1 MTKAFSSS
9 VLNSAHQSFPAREV
23 GAQTLSTFGS
33 LVRRLSIALT
43 HLEEQSLPLQL
54 QTLDGREWFDLLVRK
69 LLPQLDD
76 SSYLIVAVVGGTNI
90 GKSVI
95 FNHIAG
101 FRASS
106 SSPLASGTKHPVCII
121 PLGFENEHDLNQLFP
136 AFELR
141 PWSDSEE
148 ALANHPEHCLFWR
161 TSPEVPAN
169 LVILDTPDVDSDAP
183 VNWQRADAVRQAA
196 DVLVAVLT
204 QQKYNDAAVKQ
215 FFRKAA
221 DEDKAAII
229 VFNQVELP
237 DDEPYWPLW
246 LRTFCGETKLR
257 PEYVYLAPNDRRA
270 AEALTLEFEERSWP
284 VEAIPKSLDPIPK
297 TSVSREPVRLNQVL
311 SQLRFSEIK
320 LRTLRGSLKRLV
332 ALDDGAPAY
341 LREIQQRSQ
350 QFRDAAEIF
359 VSRSLIQQTNWP
371 APPNSL
377 IVDEMWR
384 WWNSHREIWTSSV
397 HGVYA
402 HVGRW
407 VNGSVRIVRDRIWG
421 PSVPPL
427 EEYRRAEWEAIVQ
440 VLQQVFN
447 QLNLITTLGNE
458 LLTDRLDRLLG
469 GTSPESVLERLR
481 KDHNEFDFEKLVQ
494 SLVETELSSLRT
506 DREQLFNVI
515 RNADRAAAIARPV
528 LTLLLAFGGVFGAEH
543 MLVNAASQSLTH
555 VAVDATVAAGTTVA
569 GNAAVDS
576 ATGVL
581 GQVKAWLLQLH
592 QKFKTR
598 REEWLTDRLSQYLL
612 GDLINDLQSGAI
624 IPNSAA
630 FREAEELIRQFNEQ
644 QSKLLAA
651 EPIDETPLVR

>member
-1 MTKAFSSS
+1 
-9 VLNSAHQSFPAREV
+9 
-23 GAQTLSTFGS
+23 
-33 LVRRLSIALT
+33 
-43 HLEEQSLPLQL
+43 
-54 QTLDGREWFDLLVRK
+54 
-69 LLPQLDD
+69 
-76 SSYLIVAVVGGTNI
+76 
-90 GKSVI
+90 
-95 FNHIAG
+95 
-101 FRASS
+101 
-106 SSPLASGTKHPVCII
+106 
-121 PLGFENEHDLNQLFP
+121 
-136 AFELR
+136 
-141 PWSDSEE
+141 
-148 ALANHPEHCLFWR
+148 
-161 TSPEVPAN
+161 
-169 LVILDTPDVDSDAP
+169 
-183 VNWQRADAVRQAA
+183 
-196 DVLVAVLT
+196 
-204 QQKYNDAAVKQ
+204 
-215 FFRKAA
+215 
-221 DEDKAAII
+221 
-229 VFNQVELP
+229 
-237 DDEPYWPLW
+237 
-246 LRTFCGETKLR
+246 
-257 PEYVYLAPNDRRA
+257 
-270 AEALTLEFEERSWP
+270 
-284 VEAIPKSLDPIPK
+284 
-297 TSVSREPVRLNQVL
+297 
-311 SQLRFSEIK
+311 
-320 LRTLRGSLKRLV
+320 
-332 ALDDGAPAY
+332 
-341 LREIQQRSQ
+341 
-350 QFRDAAEIF
+350 
-359 VSRSLIQQTNWP
+359 
-371 APPNSL
+371 
-377 IVDEMWR
+377 MWR

-598 REEWLTDRLSQYLL
+598 REEWLTERLSQYLL